1 MIILKLESFFY
12 RLSKITYRSKKA
24 KRIFLKNHSFKK
36 TIALSLLASMSL
48 CNAEEDGAF
57 FVIDYQTSL
66 ARQELKNPGFT
77 QAQELKQLIRDGAV
91 RLQTSA
97 IPLSYYLDIL
107 GNKTKTLLSESLKN
121 SSQAQPSQPNGQPNQ
136 ALVNLEQSLEIL
148 GKLLDLSQQYASE
161 GVIKPLVV
169 DVGKGQIGITDSM
182 LLVAQNIVLALGQV
196 DLSKIQ
202 QNNNEQLYQ
211 NIMKVMLLGAGGT
224 NGSYNGVSVGDIA
237 TGMQNF
243 SSQTG
248 LIGANSTVSELNALI
263 KSGISLDR
271 ETLRLGSFIEKNICS
286 NASSCFSGSQL
297 IYKQG
302 LDRTINIINAVL
314 GQFESSASSLYK
326 ISYIP
331 NLFSLK
337 DYQSASMNGFGAKM
351 GYKQFFTHKKN
362 VGLRYY
368 GFLDYGYANFG
379 DTNLKVGA
387 NLVTYGVGTDFLYN
401 VYERS
406 RRRERTTIGLFFGAQ
421 IAGQTWSTNVT
432 NLLSGQRPDVK
443 SSSFQ
448 FLFDLG
454 VRTNFAKT
462 NFNKHRLDQGIE
474 FGVKIPVIAH
484 KYFATQGSSASYM
497 RNFSFYVGYSVG
509 F

>member
-1 MIILKLESFFY
+1 MM
-12 RLSKITYRSKKA
+12 
-24 KRIFLKNHSFKK
+24 
-36 TIALSLLASMSL
+36 ALSLIAGVYA

-121 SSQAQPSQPNGQPNQ
+121 NPQQQNGQPNQ
-136 ALVNLEQSLEIL
+136 ALVNLEQSLGIL

-169 DVGKGQIGITDSM
+169 DVGNKQIGITDSM

-202 QNNNEQLYQ
+202 QNNNGQLYE

-224 NGSYNGVSVGDIA
+224 NGAYNGVSVGDIA

-286 NASSCFSGSQL
+286 SASSCFSGSQL
-297 IYKQG
+297 IYKKG
-302 LDRTINIINAVL
+302 LDRVINIINTSL
-314 GQFESSASSLYK
+314 NQFEYSASSLYK

-337 DYQSASMNGFGAKM
+337 DYQSAIMNGFGAKM

-362 VGLRYY
+362 IGLRYY

>member
-1 MIILKLESFFY
+1 M
-12 RLSKITYRSKKA
+12 
-24 KRIFLKNHSFKK
+24 KNHSFKK

-107 GNKTKTLLSESLKN
+107 GNKTTTLLSGSVKN
-121 SSQAQPSQPNGQPNQ
+121 NAQPPQQNGQPPQ
-136 ALVNLEQSLEIL
+136 ALVNLKESLGIL
-148 GKLLDLSQQYASE
+148 GKLLDLSQQYASQ

-169 DVGKGQIGITDSM
+169 DVGKEQIGITDSM

-202 QNNNEQLYQ
+202 QNNNEQLYE

-224 NGSYNGVSVGDIA
+224 NGAYNGVSVGDIA

-271 ETLRLGSFIEKNICS
+271 ETLGLGSFIEKNICS
-286 NASSCFSGSQL
+286 GASSCFSGSQL
-297 IYKQG
+297 IYKKG
-302 LDRTINIINAVL
+302 LDRSISIINASL
-314 GQFESSASSLYK
+314 DQFESSASSLYK

>member
-1 MIILKLESFFY
+1 M
-12 RLSKITYRSKKA
+12 
-24 KRIFLKNHSFKK
+24 KNHSFKK

-107 GNKTKTLLSESLKN
+107 GNKTKTLLSESMKGN
-121 SSQAQPSQPNGQPNQ
+121 AQASQQNVQPNQ

-148 GKLLDLSQQYASE
+148 GKLLDLSQQYASQNI
-161 GVIKPLVV
+161 IKPLVV
-169 DVGKGQIGITDSM
+169 DVGKQQIGITDSM
-182 LLVAQNIVLALGQV
+182 LSVAQNIVLALGQV

-202 QNNNEQLYQ
+202 QNNNQQLYE
-211 NIMKVMLLGAGGT
+211 NIVKVMLLGAGGT
-224 NGSYNGVSVGDIA
+224 NGAYNGVSVGDIA

-248 LIGANSTVSELNALI
+248 LIGANSTVSEINALI

-271 ETLRLGSFIEKNICS
+271 ETLGLGSFIEKNICS
-286 NASSCFSGSQL
+286 STSSCFSGNQL
-297 IYKQG
+297 IYRKG
-302 LDRTINIINAVL
+302 LDRVIGIINTTL
-314 GQFESSASSLYK
+314 NQFESSASSLYK

-331 NLFSLK
+331 NLFSLR

-362 VGLRYY
+362 IGLRYY

-406 RRRERTTIGLFFGAQ
+406 RRRERTAIGLFFGAQ

-454 VRTNFAKT
+454 LRTNFAKT
-462 NFNKHRLDQGIE
+462 NFNKHKLDQGIE

>member
-1 MIILKLESFFY
+1 M
-12 RLSKITYRSKKA
+12 
-24 KRIFLKNHSFKK
+24 KNHSFKK

-107 GNKTKTLLSESLKN
+107 GNKTKTLLSESVKN
-121 SSQAQPSQPNGQPNQ
+121 NAQASQQNVQPNQ

-148 GKLLDLSQQYASE
+148 GKLLDLSQQYASQN
-161 GVIKPLVV
+161 VIKPLVV
-169 DVGKGQIGITDSM
+169 DVGKEQIGITDSM
-182 LLVAQNIVLALGQV
+182 LSVAQNIVLALGQV

-202 QNNNEQLYQ
+202 NNNNQQLYE
-211 NIMKVMLLGAGGT
+211 NIVKVMLLGAGGT
-224 NGSYNGVSVGDIA
+224 NGAYNGVSVGDIA

-271 ETLRLGSFIEKNICS
+271 ETLKLGSFIEKNICS
-286 NASSCFSGSQL
+286 SASSCFNKNQL
-297 IYKQG
+297 IYKKG
-302 LDRTINIINAVL
+302 LDRVIGIINTSL
-314 GQFESSASSLYK
+314 NQFEDSASSLYK

-331 NLFSLK
+331 NLFSLR

-362 VGLRYY
+362 IGLRYY

-401 VYERS
+401 FFERS
-406 RRRERTTIGLFFGAQ
+406 RRRERTAIGLFFGAQ
-421 IAGQTWSTNVT
+421 IAGQTWSANVT

-454 VRTNFAKT
+454 LRTNFAKT
-462 NFNKHRLDQGIE
+462 HFNKHKLDQGIE

>member
-1 MIILKLESFFY
+1 M
-12 RLSKITYRSKKA
+12 
-24 KRIFLKNHSFKK
+24 KNHSFKK

-107 GNKTKTLLSESLKN
+107 GNKTKILLSESVKN
-121 SSQAQPSQPNGQPNQ
+121 SSQAQPPQPNGQPNQ
-136 ALVNLEQSLEIL
+136 ALVNLEQSLGIL
-148 GKLLDLSQQYASE
+148 GKLLDLSQQYANQ

-169 DVGKGQIGITDSM
+169 DVGKEQIGITDSM
-182 LLVAQNIVLALGQV
+182 LLVAQNIILALGQV
-196 DLSKIQ
+196 DVSKIQ

-211 NIMKVMLLGAGGT
+211 NIMKVMLLGTGGT
-224 NGSYNGVSVGDIA
+224 NGAYNGVNVGDIA

-271 ETLRLGSFIEKNICS
+271 ETLGLGSFIEKNICS
-286 NASSCFSGSQL
+286 NALSCFSGSQL

-302 LDRTINIINAVL
+302 LDRSINIINASL
-314 GQFESSASSLYK
+314 GQFEYSASSLYK

-362 VGLRYY
+362 IGLRYY

>member
-1 MIILKLESFFY
+1 M
-12 RLSKITYRSKKA
+12 
-24 KRIFLKNHSFKK
+24 KNHSFKK

-107 GNKTKTLLSESLKN
+107 GNKTKILLSESLKN
-121 SSQAQPSQPNGQPNQ
+121 NAQPSQQNAQPPQQNGPSNQ
-136 ALVNLEQSLEIL
+136 ALANLEKSLGIL
-148 GKLLDLSQQYASE
+148 GKLLDLSQQYANQ

-169 DVGKGQIGITDSM
+169 DVGKEQIGITDSM

-224 NGSYNGVSVGDIA
+224 NGAYNGVSVGDIA

-271 ETLRLGSFIEKNICS
+271 ETLGLGSFIEKNICS
-286 NASSCFSGSQL
+286 SASPCFTGSQL
-297 IYKQG
+297 IYRKG
-302 LDRTINIINAVL
+302 LDRVINIINASL

-362 VGLRYY
+362 IGLRYY

-379 DTNLKVGA
+379 DTDLKVGA

-484 KYFATQGSSASYM
+484 KYFATQGSNASYM

>member
-1 MIILKLESFFY
+1 M
-12 RLSKITYRSKKA
+12 
-24 KRIFLKNHSFKK
+24 KNHSFKK

-107 GNKTKTLLSESLKN
+107 GNKTKILLSESLKN
-121 SSQAQPSQPNGQPNQ
+121 NAQPSQPNAQPQNGQPNQ
-136 ALVNLEQSLEIL
+136 ALVNLEQSLGIL

-169 DVGKGQIGITDSM
+169 DVGKEQIGITDSM

-224 NGSYNGVSVGDIA
+224 NGAYNGVSVGDIA

-271 ETLRLGSFIEKNICS
+271 ETLGLGSFIEKNICS
-286 NASSCFSGSQL
+286 GASSCFTGNQL
-297 IYKQG
+297 IYRKG
-302 LDRTINIINAVL
+302 LDRVINIINASL
-314 GQFESSASSLYK
+314 GQFENSASSLYK

-362 VGLRYY
+362 IGLRYY

>member
-1 MIILKLESFFY
+1 M
-12 RLSKITYRSKKA
+12 
-24 KRIFLKNHSFKK
+24 KNHSFKK
-36 TIALSLLASMSL
+36 TIALSLLAGMSL

-107 GNKTKTLLSESLKN
+107 GNKTKTLLSESVKN
-121 SSQAQPSQPNGQPNQ
+121 SSQTQPNGPSNQ
-136 ALVNLEQSLEIL
+136 ALANLEQSLGIL

-169 DVGKGQIGITDSM
+169 DVGNKQIGITDSM

-202 QNNNEQLYQ
+202 QNNNGQLYE

-224 NGSYNGVSVGDIA
+224 NGAYNGVSVGDIA

-248 LIGANSTVSELNALI
+248 LIGANSTVSEINALI

-302 LDRTINIINAVL
+302 LDRVINIINTSL
-314 GQFESSASSLYK
+314 SQFEYSASSLYK

>member
-1 MIILKLESFFY
+1 M
-12 RLSKITYRSKKA
+12 
-24 KRIFLKNHSFKK
+24 KNHSFKK

-107 GNKTKTLLSESLKN
+107 GNKTKTLLSESMKN
-121 SSQAQPSQPNGQPNQ
+121 NAQASQQNAQPNQ
-136 ALVNLEQSLEIL
+136 ALVNLEQSLGIL
-148 GKLLDLSQQYASE
+148 GKLLDLSQQYASQNI
-161 GVIKPLVV
+161 IKPLVV
-169 DVGKGQIGITDSM
+169 DVGKQQIGITDSM
-182 LLVAQNIVLALGQV
+182 LSVAQNIVLALGQV

-202 QNNNEQLYQ
+202 QNNNQQLYE
-211 NIMKVMLLGAGGT
+211 NIVKVMLLGAGGT
-224 NGSYNGVSVGDIA
+224 NGAYNGVSVGDIA

-248 LIGANSTVSELNALI
+248 LIGANSTVSEINALI

-271 ETLRLGSFIEKNICS
+271 ETLGLGSFIEKNICS
-286 NASSCFSGSQL
+286 SASSCFSRNQL
-297 IYKQG
+297 IYRKG
-302 LDRTINIINAVL
+302 LDGVIGIINTTL

-331 NLFSLK
+331 NLFSLR

-362 VGLRYY
+362 IGLRYY

-401 VYERS
+401 FFERS
-406 RRRERTTIGLFFGAQ
+406 RRRERTAIGLFFGAQ

-454 VRTNFAKT
+454 LRTNFAKT
-462 NFNKHRLDQGIE
+462 NFNKHKLDQGIE

>member
-1 MIILKLESFFY
+1 M
-12 RLSKITYRSKKA
+12 
-24 KRIFLKNHSFKK
+24 KNHSFKK
-36 TIALSLLASMSL
+36 TIALSLLAGMSL

-107 GNKTKTLLSESLKN
+107 GNKTKILLSESLKN
-121 SSQAQPSQPNGQPNQ
+121 SSQTQPSQPNGQPNQ
-136 ALVNLEQSLEIL
+136 ALVNLEESLGIL

-169 DVGKGQIGITDSM
+169 DVGNKQIGITDSM

-224 NGSYNGVSVGDIA
+224 NGAYNGVSVGDIA

-271 ETLRLGSFIEKNICS
+271 ETLGLGSFIEKNICS
-286 NASSCFSGSQL
+286 SASPCFTGSQL
-297 IYKQG
+297 IYKKG
-302 LDRTINIINAVL
+302 LDRVINIINASL

-362 VGLRYY
+362 IGLRYY

>member
-1 MIILKLESFFY
+1 M
-12 RLSKITYRSKKA
+12 
-24 KRIFLKNHSFKK
+24 KNHSFKK
-36 TIALSLLASMSL
+36 TIALSLLAGMSL

-107 GNKTKTLLSESLKN
+107 GNKTKILLSESLKN

-136 ALVNLEQSLEIL
+136 ALANLEESLGIL
-148 GKLLDLSQQYASE
+148 GKLLDLSQQYANQ

-169 DVGKGQIGITDSM
+169 DVGKEQIGITDSM

-202 QNNNEQLYQ
+202 QNNNEQLYN

-224 NGSYNGVSVGDIA
+224 NGAYNGVSVGDIA

-271 ETLRLGSFIEKNICS
+271 ETLGLGSFIEKNICS
-286 NASSCFSGSQL
+286 SASPCFTGSQL
-297 IYKQG
+297 IYRKG
-302 LDRTINIINAVL
+302 LDRVINIINASL

-362 VGLRYY
+362 IGLRYY

>member
-1 MIILKLESFFY
+1 M
-12 RLSKITYRSKKA
+12 
-24 KRIFLKNHSFKK
+24 KNHSFKK

-107 GNKTKTLLSESLKN
+107 GNKTKILLSESLKN
-121 SSQAQPSQPNGQPNQ
+121 NVQLSQPNGQSTPNP
-136 ALVNLEQSLEIL
+136 ALANLEESLGIL

-169 DVGKGQIGITDSM
+169 DVGNKQIGITDSM

-202 QNNNEQLYQ
+202 QNNNEQLYD

-224 NGSYNGVSVGDIA
+224 NGAYNGVSVGDIA

-271 ETLRLGSFIEKNICS
+271 ETLGLGSFIEKNICS
-286 NASSCFSGSQL
+286 SASPCFTGSQL
-297 IYKQG
+297 VYRKG
-302 LDRTINIINAVL
+302 LDRVINIINASL

-362 VGLRYY
+362 IGLRYY

-379 DTNLKVGA
+379 DTDLKVGA

>member
-1 MIILKLESFFY
+1 M
-12 RLSKITYRSKKA
+12 
-24 KRIFLKNHSFKK
+24 KNHSFKK
-36 TIALSLLASMSL
+36 TIALSLLAGMSL

-107 GNKTKTLLSESLKN
+107 GNKTKILLSESLKN

-136 ALVNLEQSLEIL
+136 ALVNLEQSLGIL
-148 GKLLDLSQQYASE
+148 GKLLDLSQQYANQ

-169 DVGKGQIGITDSM
+169 DVGKEQIGITDSM

-202 QNNNEQLYQ
+202 QNNNGQLYE

-224 NGSYNGVSVGDIA
+224 NGAYNGVSVGDIA

-286 NASSCFSGSQL
+286 SASSCFSGSQL
-297 IYKQG
+297 IYKKG
-302 LDRTINIINAVL
+302 LDRVINIINASL

-362 VGLRYY
+362 IGLRYY

>member
-1 MIILKLESFFY
+1 M
-12 RLSKITYRSKKA
+12 
-24 KRIFLKNHSFKK
+24 KNHSFKK
-36 TIALSLLASMSL
+36 TIALSLLAGMSL
-48 CNAEEDGAF
+48 CRAEEDGAF

-107 GNKTKTLLSESLKN
+107 GNKTKILLSESLKN
-121 SSQAQPSQPNGQPNQ
+121 NAQPSQPNGQSTPNP
-136 ALVNLEQSLEIL
+136 ALANLEESLGIL
-148 GKLLDLSQQYASE
+148 GKLLDLSQQYASQ

-169 DVGKGQIGITDSM
+169 DVGNKQIGITDSM

-202 QNNNEQLYQ
+202 QNNGNEQLYE

-224 NGSYNGVSVGDIA
+224 NGAYNGVSVGDIA

-286 NASSCFSGSQL
+286 GASSCFSGDQL
-297 IYKQG
+297 IYKKG
-302 LDRTINIINAVL
+302 LDRVINIINASL

-362 VGLRYY
+362 IGLRYY

-462 NFNKHRLDQGIE
+462 NFNKHKLDQGIE

-484 KYFATQGSSASYM
+484 KYFATQGLSASYM

>member
-1 MIILKLESFFY
+1 M
-12 RLSKITYRSKKA
+12 
-24 KRIFLKNHSFKK
+24 KNHSFKK
-36 TIALSLLASMSL
+36 TIALSLLAGMSL

-121 SSQAQPSQPNGQPNQ
+121 NAQPSQPNAQPSQPNGQSNQ
-136 ALVNLEQSLEIL
+136 ALVNLEQSLGIL
-148 GKLLDLSQQYASE
+148 GKLLDLSQQYANQ

-169 DVGKGQIGITDSM
+169 DVGNKQIGITDSM

-202 QNNNEQLYQ
+202 QNNNGQLYE

-224 NGSYNGVSVGDIA
+224 NGAYNGVSVGDIA

-286 NASSCFSGSQL
+286 SASSCFTGSQL
-297 IYKQG
+297 IYKKG
-302 LDRTINIINAVL
+302 LDRVINIINASL

-362 VGLRYY
+362 IGLRYY

>member
-1 MIILKLESFFY
+1 M
-12 RLSKITYRSKKA
+12 
-24 KRIFLKNHSFKK
+24 KNHSFKK
-36 TIALSLLASMSL
+36 TIALSLLAGMSL
-48 CNAEEDGAF
+48 CRAEEDGAF

-107 GNKTKTLLSESLKN
+107 GNKTKILLSESLKN
-121 SSQAQPSQPNGQPNQ
+121 GSQTQPSQPNGQPNQ
-136 ALVNLEQSLEIL
+136 ALANLEQSLGIL
-148 GKLLDLSQQYASE
+148 GKLLDLSQQYASQ

-169 DVGKGQIGITDSM
+169 DVGKEQIGITDSM

-202 QNNNEQLYQ
+202 QNNNEQLYE

-224 NGSYNGVSVGDIA
+224 NGAYNGVSVGDIA

-286 NASSCFSGSQL
+286 SASSCFSGSQL
-297 IYKQG
+297 IYKKG
-302 LDRTINIINAVL
+302 LDRVIGIINTTL
-314 GQFESSASSLYK
+314 NQFESSASSLYK

-331 NLFSLK
+331 NLFSLR

-406 RRRERTTIGLFFGAQ
+406 RRMERATIGLFFGAQ

-462 NFNKHRLDQGIE
+462 NFNKHKLDQGIE

>member
-1 MIILKLESFFY
+1 M
-12 RLSKITYRSKKA
+12 
-24 KRIFLKNHSFKK
+24 KNHSFKK

-121 SSQAQPSQPNGQPNQ
+121 NPQQQNGQPNQ
-136 ALVNLEQSLEIL
+136 ALVNLEQSLGIL

-169 DVGKGQIGITDSM
+169 DVGKEQIGITDSM

-224 NGSYNGVSVGDIA
+224 NGAYNGVSVGDIA

-271 ETLRLGSFIEKNICS
+271 ETLGLGSFIEKNICS
-286 NASSCFSGSQL
+286 GASSCFSGNQL
-297 IYKQG
+297 IYKKG

-362 VGLRYY
+362 IGLRYY

-484 KYFATQGSSASYM
+484 QYFATQGSSASYM

>member
-1 MIILKLESFFY
+1 M
-12 RLSKITYRSKKA
+12 
-24 KRIFLKNHSFKK
+24 KNHSFKK
-36 TIALSLLASMSL
+36 TIALSLLAGMSL
-48 CNAEEDGAF
+48 CRAEEDGAF

-107 GNKTKTLLSESLKN
+107 GNKTKTLLSESMKGN
-121 SSQAQPSQPNGQPNQ
+121 VQPNQ

-148 GKLLDLSQQYASE
+148 GKLLYLSQQYASQNI
-161 GVIKPLVV
+161 IKPLVV
-169 DVGKGQIGITDSM
+169 DVGKEQIGITDSM
-182 LLVAQNIVLALGQV
+182 LSVAQNIVLALGQV

-202 QNNNEQLYQ
+202 NNNNQQLYE
-211 NIMKVMLLGAGGT
+211 NIVKVMLLGAGGT
-224 NGSYNGVSVGDIA
+224 NGAYNGVSVGDIA

-286 NASSCFSGSQL
+286 NASSCFSGNQL
-297 IYKQG
+297 IYKKG
-302 LDRTINIINAVL
+302 LDRVIGIINTSL
-314 GQFESSASSLYK
+314 DQFESSASSLYK

-331 NLFSLK
+331 NLFSLR

-362 VGLRYY
+362 IGLRYY

-401 VYERS
+401 FFERF
-406 RRRERTTIGLFFGAQ
+406 RRRERTAIGLFFGAQ

-454 VRTNFAKT
+454 LRTNFAKT
-462 NFNKHRLDQGIE
+462 NFNKHKLDQGIE

-484 KYFATQGSSASYM
+484 KYFATQGSNASYM

>member
-1 MIILKLESFFY
+1 M
-12 RLSKITYRSKKA
+12 
-24 KRIFLKNHSFKK
+24 KNHSFKK

-121 SSQAQPSQPNGQPNQ
+121 SSQTQPSQPNGQPNQ
-136 ALVNLEQSLEIL
+136 ALVNLEQSLGIL

-169 DVGKGQIGITDSM
+169 DVGKEQIGITDSM

-202 QNNNEQLYQ
+202 QNNNNEQLYQ

-224 NGSYNGVSVGDIA
+224 NGAYNGVSVGDIA

-302 LDRTINIINAVL
+302 LDRTINIINTSL
-314 GQFESSASSLYK
+314 SQFEYSASSLYK

-331 NLFSLK
+331 NLFSLR

-362 VGLRYY
+362 IGLRYY

>member
-1 MIILKLESFFY
+1 M
-12 RLSKITYRSKKA
+12 
-24 KRIFLKNHSFKK
+24 KNHSFKK

-107 GNKTKTLLSESLKN
+107 GNKTKTLLSESMKDN
-121 SSQAQPSQPNGQPNQ
+121 AQASQQNAQSHQ
-136 ALVNLEQSLEIL
+136 ALVNLEQSLGIL
-148 GKLLDLSQQYASE
+148 GKLLDLSQQYASQNI
-161 GVIKPLVV
+161 IKPLVV
-169 DVGKGQIGITDSM
+169 DVGKQQIGITDSM
-182 LLVAQNIVLALGQV
+182 LSVAQNIVLALGQV

-202 QNNNEQLYQ
+202 QQNNNNQQLYE
-211 NIMKVMLLGAGGT
+211 NIMKVMLLGASGT
-224 NGSYNGVSVGDIA
+224 NGAYNGVSVGDIA

-248 LIGANSTVSELNALI
+248 LIGANSTVSEINALI

-271 ETLRLGSFIEKNICS
+271 ETLGLGSFIEKNICS
-286 NASSCFSGSQL
+286 NASSCFSGNRL
-297 IYKQG
+297 IYKKG
-302 LDRTINIINAVL
+302 LDRVIGIINTTL
-314 GQFESSASSLYK
+314 NQFESSASSLYK

-331 NLFSLK
+331 NLFSLR

-362 VGLRYY
+362 IGLRYY

-462 NFNKHRLDQGIE
+462 NFNKHKLDQGIE

>member
-1 MIILKLESFFY
+1 M
-12 RLSKITYRSKKA
+12 
-24 KRIFLKNHSFKK
+24 KNHSFKK
-36 TIALSLLASMSL
+36 TIALSLLAGMSL

-107 GNKTKTLLSESLKN
+107 GNKTKILLSESLKN
-121 SSQAQPSQPNGQPNQ
+121 GSQTQPSQPNGPSNQ
-136 ALVNLEQSLEIL
+136 ALVNLEQSLGIL
-148 GKLLDLSQQYASE
+148 GKLLDLSQQYANQ

-169 DVGKGQIGITDSM
+169 DVGKEQIGITDSM

-224 NGSYNGVSVGDIA
+224 NGAYNGVSVGDIA

-286 NASSCFSGSQL
+286 SASSCFTGSQL
-297 IYKQG
+297 VYRKG
-302 LDRTINIINAVL
+302 LDRVINIINTSL

-362 VGLRYY
+362 IGLRYY

>member
-1 MIILKLESFFY
+1 M
-12 RLSKITYRSKKA
+12 
-24 KRIFLKNHSFKK
+24 KNHSFKK

-107 GNKTKTLLSESLKN
+107 GNKTKILLSESLKN
-121 SSQAQPSQPNGQPNQ
+121 NAQSSQPNAQPQNGPSNQ
-136 ALVNLEQSLEIL
+136 ALANLEQSLGIL
-148 GKLLDLSQQYASE
+148 GKLLDLSQQYANQ

-169 DVGKGQIGITDSM
+169 DVGNKQIGITDSM

-202 QNNNEQLYQ
+202 QNNNGQLYE

-224 NGSYNGVSVGDIA
+224 NGAYNGVSVGDIA

-286 NASSCFSGSQL
+286 SASSCFSGNQL
-297 IYKQG
+297 IYKKG
-302 LDRTINIINAVL
+302 LDRVINIINASL

-331 NLFSLK
+331 NLFSLR

-406 RRRERTTIGLFFGAQ
+406 RRRERTTIGLFFGTQ

>member
-1 MIILKLESFFY
+1 M
-12 RLSKITYRSKKA
+12 
-24 KRIFLKNHSFKK
+24 KNHSFKK

-107 GNKTKTLLSESLKN
+107 GNKTKILLSESLKN
-121 SSQAQPSQPNGQPNQ
+121 NAQPSQPNGQSTPNP
-136 ALVNLEQSLEIL
+136 ALVNLEKSLGIL
-148 GKLLDLSQQYASE
+148 GKLLDLSQQYASQ

-169 DVGKGQIGITDSM
+169 DVGKEQIGITDSM
-182 LLVAQNIVLALGQV
+182 ILVAQNIVLALGQV

-202 QNNNEQLYQ
+202 QNNNEQLYE

-224 NGSYNGVSVGDIA
+224 NGAYNGVSVGDIA

-248 LIGANSTVSELNALI
+248 LIGANSTVGELNALI

-271 ETLRLGSFIEKNICS
+271 ETLGLGSFIEKNICS
-286 NASSCFSGSQL
+286 SASPCFTGSQL
-297 IYKQG
+297 IYRKG
-302 LDRTINIINAVL
+302 LDRVINIINASL
-314 GQFESSASSLYK
+314 GQFEYSASSLYK

>member
-1 MIILKLESFFY
+1 M
-12 RLSKITYRSKKA
+12 
-24 KRIFLKNHSFKK
+24 KNHSFKK

-107 GNKTKTLLSESLKN
+107 GNKTKTLLSESMKN
-121 SSQAQPSQPNGQPNQ
+121 NAQPSQPNGQSTPNQ

-148 GKLLDLSQQYASE
+148 GKLLDLSQQYASQNI
-161 GVIKPLVV
+161 IKPLVV
-169 DVGKGQIGITDSM
+169 DVGKQQIGITDSM
-182 LLVAQNIVLALGQV
+182 LSVAQNIVLALGQV

-202 QNNNEQLYQ
+202 QNNNNQQLYE
-211 NIMKVMLLGAGGT
+211 NIVKVMLLGAGGT
-224 NGSYNGVSVGDIA
+224 NGAYNGVSVGDIA

-271 ETLRLGSFIEKNICS
+271 ETLKLGSFIEKNICS
-286 NASSCFSGSQL
+286 STSSCFSGNQL
-297 IYKQG
+297 IYRKG
-302 LDRTINIINAVL
+302 LDRVIGIINASL
-314 GQFESSASSLYK
+314 NQFESSASSLYK

-331 NLFSLK
+331 NLFSLR

-362 VGLRYY
+362 IGLRYY

-401 VYERS
+401 FFERS
-406 RRRERTTIGLFFGAQ
+406 RRRERTAIGLFFGAQ

-454 VRTNFAKT
+454 LRTNFAKT
-462 NFNKHRLDQGIE
+462 NFNKHKLDQGIE

>member
-1 MIILKLESFFY
+1 M
-12 RLSKITYRSKKA
+12 
-24 KRIFLKNHSFKK
+24 KNHSFKK
-36 TIALSLLASMSL
+36 TIALSLLAGMSL

-107 GNKTKTLLSESLKN
+107 GNKTKILLSESLKN
-121 SSQAQPSQPNGQPNQ
+121 NAQPSQPNGQSTPNQ
-136 ALVNLEQSLEIL
+136 ALVNLEESLGIL

-169 DVGKGQIGITDSM
+169 DVGNKQIGITDSM

-196 DLSKIQ
+196 DLNKIQ
-202 QNNNEQLYQ
+202 QNNNGQLYE

-224 NGSYNGVSVGDIA
+224 NGAYNGVSVGDIA

-286 NASSCFSGSQL
+286 SASSCFSGSQL
-297 IYKQG
+297 IYKKG
-302 LDRTINIINAVL
+302 LDRVINIINASL

-401 VYERS
+401 VYERSS

>member
-1 MIILKLESFFY
+1 M
-12 RLSKITYRSKKA
+12 
-24 KRIFLKNHSFKK
+24 KNHSFKK

-57 FVIDYQTSL
+57 FVIDYQASL

-107 GNKTKTLLSESLKN
+107 GNKTKTLLSESMKDN
-121 SSQAQPSQPNGQPNQ
+121 AQASQQNAQSNQ
-136 ALVNLEQSLEIL
+136 ALVNLEQSLGIL
-148 GKLLDLSQQYASE
+148 GKLLDLSQQYASQNI
-161 GVIKPLVV
+161 IKPLVV
-169 DVGKGQIGITDSM
+169 DVGKQQIGITNSM
-182 LLVAQNIVLALGQV
+182 LSVAQNIVLALGQV

-202 QNNNEQLYQ
+202 QNNNEQLYE
-211 NIMKVMLLGAGGT
+211 NIMKVMLLGTGGT
-224 NGSYNGVSVGDIA
+224 NGAYNGVSVGDIA

-248 LIGANSTVSELNALI
+248 LIGANSTVSEINALI

-271 ETLRLGSFIEKNICS
+271 ETLGLGSFIEKNICS
-286 NASSCFSGSQL
+286 NASPCFSGDQL
-297 IYKQG
+297 IYKKG
-302 LDRTINIINAVL
+302 LDRVIGIINTTL
-314 GQFESSASSLYK
+314 NQFGDSASSLYK

-331 NLFSLK
+331 NLFSLR

-362 VGLRYY
+362 IGLRYY

-401 VYERS
+401 FFERS
-406 RRRERTTIGLFFGAQ
+406 RRRERTIIGLFFGAQ

-454 VRTNFAKT
+454 MRTNFAKT
-462 NFNKHRLDQGIE
+462 NFNKHKLDQGIE

>member
-1 MIILKLESFFY
+1 M
-12 RLSKITYRSKKA
+12 
-24 KRIFLKNHSFKK
+24 KNHSFKK

-107 GNKTKTLLSESLKN
+107 GNKTKILLSESLKN
-121 SSQAQPSQPNGQPNQ
+121 NAQPSQPNAQPPQQNGPSYQ
-136 ALVNLEQSLEIL
+136 ALANLEQSLGIL
-148 GKLLDLSQQYASE
+148 GKLLDLSQQYASQ

-169 DVGKGQIGITDSM
+169 DVGNKQIGITDSM

-202 QNNNEQLYQ
+202 QNNNQQLYE

-224 NGSYNGVSVGDIA
+224 NGAYNGVSVGDIA

-286 NASSCFSGSQL
+286 SASSCFSQNQFV
-297 IYKQG
+297 YKKG
-302 LDRTINIINAVL
+302 LDRVINIINTSL
-314 GQFESSASSLYK
+314 DQFEYSASSLYK

-331 NLFSLK
+331 NLFSLR

-362 VGLRYY
+362 IGLRYY

-401 VYERS
+401 FFERS
-406 RRRERTTIGLFFGAQ
+406 RRRERTAIGLFFGAQ

-432 NLLSGQRPDVK
+432 NLLIGQRPDVK

-454 VRTNFAKT
+454 LRTNFAKT
-462 NFNKHRLDQGIE
+462 NFNKHKLDQGIE

>member
-1 MIILKLESFFY
+1 M
-12 RLSKITYRSKKA
+12 
-24 KRIFLKNHSFKK
+24 KNHSFKK
-36 TIALSLLASMSL
+36 TIALSLLAGMSL

-107 GNKTKTLLSESLKN
+107 GNKTKILLSESLKN
-121 SSQAQPSQPNGQPNQ
+121 NVQSSQQNAQPNQ
-136 ALVNLEQSLEIL
+136 ALVNLEQSLGIL
-148 GKLLDLSQQYASE
+148 GKLLDLSQQYANQ

-169 DVGKGQIGITDSM
+169 DVGKEQIGITDSM

-202 QNNNEQLYQ
+202 QNNNQQLYE

-224 NGSYNGVSVGDIA
+224 NGAYNGVSVGDIA

-248 LIGANSTVSELNALI
+248 LIGANSTVGELNALI

-271 ETLRLGSFIEKNICS
+271 ETLGLGNFIEKNICS
-286 NASSCFSGSQL
+286 STSSCFSGSQL
-297 IYKQG
+297 IYKKG
-302 LDRTINIINAVL
+302 LDRVIGIINTSL
-314 GQFESSASSLYK
+314 NQFEDSASSLYK

-331 NLFSLK
+331 NLFSLR

-362 VGLRYY
+362 IGLRYY

-401 VYERS
+401 FFERS
-406 RRRERTTIGLFFGAQ
+406 RRRERTAIGLFFGAQ

-454 VRTNFAKT
+454 LRTNFAKT
-462 NFNKHRLDQGIE
+462 HFNKHKLDQGIE
-474 FGVKIPVIAH
+474 FGVKIPIIAH

>member
-1 MIILKLESFFY
+1 M
-12 RLSKITYRSKKA
+12 
-24 KRIFLKNHSFKK
+24 KNHSFKK
-36 TIALSLLASMSL
+36 TIALSFLASMSL

-66 ARQELKNPGFT
+66 AKQELKNQGFT

-107 GNKTKTLLSESLKN
+107 GNKTKILLSESLKN
-121 SSQAQPSQPNGQPNQ
+121 NVQSSQPNGPSNQ
-136 ALVNLEQSLEIL
+136 ALVNLEESLGIL
-148 GKLLDLSQQYASE
+148 GKLLDLSQQYASQ

-169 DVGKGQIGITDSM
+169 DVGNKQIGITDSM

-202 QNNNEQLYQ
+202 QNNNGQLYE

-224 NGSYNGVSVGDIA
+224 NGAYNGTSVGDIA
-237 TGMQNF
+237 AGMQNF

-248 LIGANSTVSELNALI
+248 LIGANSTVSEINALI

-286 NASSCFSGSQL
+286 NASSCFSGNQL
-297 IYKQG
+297 IYKKG
-302 LDRTINIINAVL
+302 LDRVIGIINTSL
-314 GQFESSASSLYK
+314 NQFESSASSLYK

-331 NLFSLK
+331 NLFSLR

-362 VGLRYY
+362 IGLRYY

-379 DTNLKVGA
+379 DTNLKAGA

-401 VYERS
+401 FFERS
-406 RRRERTTIGLFFGAQ
+406 RRRERTAIGLFFGAQ

-454 VRTNFAKT
+454 LRTNFAKT
-462 NFNKHRLDQGIE
+462 NFNKHKLDQGIE

-484 KYFATQGSSASYM
+484 KYFATQGSSVSYM

>member
-1 MIILKLESFFY
+1 M
-12 RLSKITYRSKKA
+12 
-24 KRIFLKNHSFKK
+24 KNHSFKK

-136 ALVNLEQSLEIL
+136 ALVNLERSLGIL
-148 GKLLDLSQQYASE
+148 GKLLDLSQQYANQ

-169 DVGKGQIGITDSM
+169 DVGKEQIGITDSM

-202 QNNNEQLYQ
+202 QNNNEQLYE

-224 NGSYNGVSVGDIA
+224 NGAYNGVSVGDIA

-286 NASSCFSGSQL
+286 SASSCFSQNQL
-297 IYKQG
+297 IYKKG

>member
-1 MIILKLESFFY
+1 M
-12 RLSKITYRSKKA
+12 
-24 KRIFLKNHSFKK
+24 KNHSFKK

-107 GNKTKTLLSESLKN
+107 GNKTKTLLSESVKN
-121 SSQAQPSQPNGQPNQ
+121 SSQTQPNGQPNQ
-136 ALVNLEQSLEIL
+136 ALVNLEQSLGIL

-169 DVGKGQIGITDSM
+169 DVGKEQIGITDSM
-182 LLVAQNIVLALGQV
+182 LSVAQNIVLALGQV

-224 NGSYNGVSVGDIA
+224 NGAYNGVSVGDIA

-286 NASSCFSGSQL
+286 SASLCFTGSQL
-297 IYKQG
+297 IYKKG
-302 LDRTINIINAVL
+302 LDRVINIINASL

-331 NLFSLK
+331 NLFSLR

-362 VGLRYY
+362 IGLRYY

-484 KYFATQGSSASYM
+484 KYFATQGSSTSYM

>member
-1 MIILKLESFFY
+1 M
-12 RLSKITYRSKKA
+12 
-24 KRIFLKNHSFKK
+24 KNHSFKK

-107 GNKTKTLLSESLKN
+107 GNKTKILLSESLKN
-121 SSQAQPSQPNGQPNQ
+121 NAQPSQPNRQSTPNP
-136 ALVNLEQSLEIL
+136 ALANLEQSLGIL
-148 GKLLDLSQQYASE
+148 GKLLDLSQQYANQ

-169 DVGKGQIGITDSM
+169 DVGNKQIGITDSM

-202 QNNNEQLYQ
+202 QNNNEQLYE
-211 NIMKVMLLGAGGT
+211 NIMKVMLLGTSGT
-224 NGSYNGVSVGDIA
+224 NGAYNGVSVGDIA

-286 NASSCFSGSQL
+286 SASSCFTGSQL
-297 IYKQG
+297 IYKKG
-302 LDRTINIINAVL
+302 LDRVINIINASL

-462 NFNKHRLDQGIE
+462 NFNKHKLDQGIE

>member
-1 MIILKLESFFY
+1 M
-12 RLSKITYRSKKA
+12 
-24 KRIFLKNHSFKK
+24 KNHSFKK

-107 GNKTKTLLSESLKN
+107 GNKTKILLSESLKN
-121 SSQAQPSQPNGQPNQ
+121 NVQPSQPNGQSTPNP
-136 ALVNLEQSLEIL
+136 ALVNLEQSLGIL

-169 DVGKGQIGITDSM
+169 DVGKEQIGITDSM

-202 QNNNEQLYQ
+202 QNNNQQLYE

-224 NGSYNGVSVGDIA
+224 NGAYNGMSVGDIA

-286 NASSCFSGSQL
+286 SASSCFTGSQL
-297 IYKQG
+297 IYKKG
-302 LDRTINIINAVL
+302 LDRVINIINASL

-362 VGLRYY
+362 IGLRYY

>member
-1 MIILKLESFFY
+1 M
-12 RLSKITYRSKKA
+12 
-24 KRIFLKNHSFKK
+24 KNYPFKK
-36 TIALSLLASMSL
+36 MIALSLLAGMHL

-107 GNKTKTLLSESLKN
+107 GNKTKTLLSESAN
-121 SSQAQPSQPNGQPNQ
+121 NNAQPNGQSAPNP
-136 ALVNLEQSLEIL
+136 ALVNLEESLGIL
-148 GKLLDLSQQYASE
+148 GKLLDLSQKYASE

-169 DVGKGQIGITDSM
+169 DVGKEQIGITDSM

-196 DLSKIQ
+196 NVTQ
-202 QNNNEQLYQ
+202 QKNNEQLYE

-224 NGSYNGVSVGDIA
+224 NGAYNGVSVGDIA

-271 ETLRLGSFIEKNICS
+271 ETLNLGSFIERNICS
-286 NASSCFSGSQL
+286 SASSCFSKNQL

-302 LDRTINIINAVL
+302 LDRTINIINTSL
-314 GQFESSASSLYK
+314 NQFEYSASSLYK

-362 VGLRYY
+362 IGLRYY

-401 VYERS
+401 VFERS

>member
-1 MIILKLESFFY
+1 M
-12 RLSKITYRSKKA
+12 
-24 KRIFLKNHSFKK
+24 KNHSFKK

-107 GNKTKTLLSESLKN
+107 GNKTKILLSESLKN
-121 SSQAQPSQPNGQPNQ
+121 NAQPSQPNGQPNQ
-136 ALVNLEQSLEIL
+136 ALANLEESLGIL

-169 DVGKGQIGITDSM
+169 DVGNKQIGITDSM

-196 DLSKIQ
+196 DASKIQ
-202 QNNNEQLYQ
+202 QNNNEQLYE

-224 NGSYNGVSVGDIA
+224 NGAYNGVSVGDIA

-286 NASSCFSGSQL
+286 NVSSCFTGSQL
-297 IYKQG
+297 IYKKG
-302 LDRTINIINAVL
+302 LDRVINIINASL

-362 VGLRYY
+362 IGLRYY

-462 NFNKHRLDQGIE
+462 NFNRHRLDQGIE

>member
-1 MIILKLESFFY
+1 MI
-12 RLSKITYRSKKA
+12 T
-24 KRIFLKNHSFKK
+24 
-36 TIALSLLASMSL
+36 LSLLAGMHL

-107 GNKTKTLLSESLKN
+107 GNKTKTLLSEGAN
-121 SSQAQPSQPNGQPNQ
+121 NNAQPSQPNGQSAPNP
-136 ALVNLEQSLEIL
+136 ALVNLEESLGIL

-169 DVGKGQIGITDSM
+169 DVGKEQIGITDSM

-196 DLSKIQ
+196 NVTQ
-202 QNNNEQLYQ
+202 QKNNERLYE

-224 NGSYNGVSVGDIA
+224 NGAYNGVSVGDIA

-248 LIGANSTVSELNALI
+248 LIGANSTVGELNALI

-271 ETLRLGSFIEKNICS
+271 ETLNLGSFIEKNICS
-286 NASSCFSGSQL
+286 SASSCFSKNQL

-302 LDRTINIINAVL
+302 LDRTINIINASL
-314 GQFESSASSLYK
+314 NQFEYSASSLYK

-362 VGLRYY
+362 IGLRYY

-401 VYERS
+401 VFERS

>member
-1 MIILKLESFFY
+1 M
-12 RLSKITYRSKKA
+12 
-24 KRIFLKNHSFKK
+24 KNHSFKK

-107 GNKTKTLLSESLKN
+107 GNKTKILLSESVKN
-121 SSQAQPSQPNGQPNQ
+121 SSQTQPSQPNGQPNQ
-136 ALVNLEQSLEIL
+136 ALVNLEQSLGIL
-148 GKLLDLSQQYASE
+148 GKLLDLSQQYANQ

-169 DVGKGQIGITDSM
+169 DVGKEQIGITDSM

-224 NGSYNGVSVGDIA
+224 NGAYNGVSVGDIA

-271 ETLRLGSFIEKNICS
+271 ETLGLGSFIEKNICS
-286 NASSCFSGSQL
+286 GASSCFTKSQL
-297 IYKQG
+297 VYKKG
-302 LDRTINIINAVL
+302 LDRVINIINASL

-362 VGLRYY
+362 IGLRYY

-474 FGVKIPVIAH
+474 FGVKIPVVAH

>member
-1 MIILKLESFFY
+1 M
-12 RLSKITYRSKKA
+12 
-24 KRIFLKNHSFKK
+24 KNHSFKK

-107 GNKTKTLLSESLKN
+107 GNKTKILLSESLKN
-121 SSQAQPSQPNGQPNQ
+121 NAQPSQPNGQSTPNP
-136 ALVNLEQSLEIL
+136 ALVNLEESLGIL
-148 GKLLDLSQQYASE
+148 GKLLDLSQQYANQ

-169 DVGKGQIGITDSM
+169 DVGKEQIGITDSM

-202 QNNNEQLYQ
+202 QNNNGQLYE

-224 NGSYNGVSVGDIA
+224 NGAYNGVSVGDIA

-286 NASSCFSGSQL
+286 SASPCFTGSQL
-297 IYKQG
+297 VYRKG
-302 LDRTINIINAVL
+302 LDRVINIINASL

-331 NLFSLK
+331 NLFSLR

-362 VGLRYY
+362 IGLRYY

>member
-1 MIILKLESFFY
+1 MKNYPLK
-12 RLSKITYRSKKA
+12 KMM
-24 KRIFLKNHSFKK
+24 
-36 TIALSLLASMSL
+36 ALSLIAGVCA

-107 GNKTKTLLSESLKN
+107 GNKTKILLSESLKN
-121 SSQAQPSQPNGQPNQ
+121 SSQVQPSQPNGQSTPNP
-136 ALVNLEQSLEIL
+136 ALVNLEESLGIL
-148 GKLLDLSQQYASE
+148 GKLLDLSQQYASQ

-169 DVGKGQIGITDSM
+169 DVGKEQIGITDSM

-196 DLSKIQ
+196 NVTQ
-202 QNNNEQLYQ
+202 QKNNEQLYE

-224 NGSYNGVSVGDIA
+224 NGAYNGVSVGDIA

-248 LIGANSTVSELNALI
+248 LIGANSTVGELNALI

-271 ETLRLGSFIEKNICS
+271 ETLNLGSFIERNICS
-286 NASSCFSGSQL
+286 SASSCFSKNQL

-302 LDRTINIINAVL
+302 LDRTINIINTSL
-314 GQFESSASSLYK
+314 NQFEYSASSLYK

-362 VGLRYY
+362 IGLRYY

>member
-1 MIILKLESFFY
+1 M
-12 RLSKITYRSKKA
+12 
-24 KRIFLKNHSFKK
+24 KNHSFKK

-107 GNKTKTLLSESLKN
+107 GNKTKTLLSESVKN
-121 SSQAQPSQPNGQPNQ
+121 SSQTQPNGQPNQ
-136 ALVNLEQSLEIL
+136 ALVNLEQSLGIL
-148 GKLLDLSQQYASE
+148 GKLLDLSQQYANQ

-169 DVGKGQIGITDSM
+169 DVGKEQIGITDSM

-224 NGSYNGVSVGDIA
+224 NGAYNGVSVGDIA

-271 ETLRLGSFIEKNICS
+271 ETLGLGSFIEKNICS
-286 NASSCFSGSQL
+286 SASPCFTGSQL
-297 IYKQG
+297 IYRKG
-302 LDRTINIINAVL
+302 LDRVINIINASL

-362 VGLRYY
+362 IGLRYY